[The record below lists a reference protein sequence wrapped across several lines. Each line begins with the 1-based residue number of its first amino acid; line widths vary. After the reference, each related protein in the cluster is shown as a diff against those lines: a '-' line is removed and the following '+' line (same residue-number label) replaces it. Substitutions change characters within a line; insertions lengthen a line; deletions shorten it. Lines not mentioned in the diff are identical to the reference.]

1 MKAHNMTTPYCPT
14 PPEHSPATILVTGAS
29 GYLASWIV
37 LQLLQ
42 QGHHVHGTVRSLQ
55 DAAKMQ
61 HLQEISTRHPDRLR
75 LFEADLMQEGSFD
88 AAMQGCG
95 LVLHAASPYFL
106 NLPKDAQRELVQPA
120 VQGTRNVLASV
131 NRCKSVRRVV
141 LTSSIAALY
150 NDARDVGADVQ
161 HTVQEGDTNPNQHV
175 SHNPYA
181 YSKTQAEQ
189 AAWAMHRQQQ
199 RWELVSIHPGA
210 IFGPSLSRRVDASSV
225 AMVVQFLQGAFR
237 TGVPRLWLGVVDV
250 RDVAKAH
257 VRAALLPTA
266 SGRYLVVAHSL
277 RLLEMAQ
284 CMQLHGLCITDKLP
298 RNEAPKW
305 LMWLIG
311 PLVGLRRKYIARN
324 VGYPLYFNSA
334 RSQAELG
341 LQWHTAA
348 DTFNDQIRQIVDDG
362 LLQPRTA

>member
-1 MKAHNMTTPYCPT
+1 MTTPSHSKT
-14 PPEHSPATILVTGAS
+14 PVYSPATVLVTGAS

-42 QGHHVHGTVRSLQ
+42 QGHRVHGTVRSLQ
-55 DAAKMQ
+55 DAAKVQ
-61 HLQEISTRHPDRLR
+61 HLQDMAARHPGQLQ
-75 LFEADLMQEGSFD
+75 LFEADLMQEGSFE
-88 AAMQGCG
+88 AAMKGCG
-95 LVLHAASPYFL
+95 LVVHAASPYFL
-106 NLPKDAQRELVQPA
+106 NPPKDAQRELVQPA
-120 VQGTRNVLASV
+120 VEGTRNVLVSV

-150 NDARDVGADVQ
+150 NDARDVGADAQ
-161 HTVQEGDTNPNQHV
+161 HTVQEGNTNPNQQV

-237 TGVPRLWLGVVDV
+237 SGVPRLWLGVVDV

-257 VRAALLPTA
+257 VQAALLPTA

-284 CMQLHGLCITDKLP
+284 CMQLQGLGIADKLP

-324 VGYPLYFNSA
+324 VGHPLYFNSA
-334 RSQAELG
+334 RSQTELG

-348 DTFNDQIRQIVDDG
+348 DTLNDQIRQIVKDG
-362 LLQPRTA
+362 LLLRRPA